1 MVCGFLHVF
10 YMMCFFCVHIP
21 TMIGA
26 KCLRCV
32 LLLPFPNILNTAFF
46 LAFYNDSRKHCQ
58 TRHCTSNEHVTN
70 KALES
75 WNRSRKLTLKQVIML
90 LLRVDRCTH
99 CSHWYL
105 IGQEFKQIPAI
116 LWKTVNKGVNRQ
128 FPAVLD
134 NVYIHMIIMEEHKDV
149 RSLKPNPVA
158 SCSE

>member
-1 MVCGFLHVF
+1 MNGVWLSACLLHD
-10 YMMCFFCVHIP
+10 
-21 TMIGA
+21 
-26 KCLRCV
+26 V
-32 LLLPFPNILNTAFF
+32 LLLCLCVYPNHDRCTVFEMCSSPAIHNILNTAFF

-75 WNRSRKLTLKQVIML
+75 GNRSRKLTLKQVIQ
-90 LLRVDRCTH
+90 VDGCTH

-134 NVYIHMIIMEEHKDV
+134 NVYIHTYDNNGREQRHTFT
-149 RSLKPNPVA
+149 
-158 SCSE
+158 